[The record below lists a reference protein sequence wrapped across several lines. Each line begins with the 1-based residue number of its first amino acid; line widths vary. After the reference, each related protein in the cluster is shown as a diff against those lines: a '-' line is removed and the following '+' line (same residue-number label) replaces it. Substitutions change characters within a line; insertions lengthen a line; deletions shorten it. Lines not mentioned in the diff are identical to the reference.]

1 MNRQLTYLILIVAIV
16 AGCALF
22 LTYQTFGNLE
32 FALNLRLKKLLGFI
46 IVGIA
51 CSFATINFQTLTQN
65 RLLTPSILGMD
76 SLYIM
81 LQTLSIFILGM
92 HSLTSVSSLGNF
104 FLSIALMMSVST
116 VLSFSLLKKFKHN
129 LFLFLMIGMIL
140 GTFFGNISSFLQ
152 VLLDPNEYDH
162 LQAKLFASFSNVK
175 ADHLLIAAIMVGLI
189 CLFLWWL
196 APQLDILHLG
206 NDHAINLGIEL
217 KHLQLMSLL
226 AISALVGISTALV
239 GPTSFLGFIVAT
251 ISYQLTKTYRHRLI
265 FITGSLIAI
274 LLLVFGEFLVAHI
287 FSFNTTLNIIIEF
300 TGGCYFIGHILYKR
314 NGHIR

>member
-1 MNRQLTYLILIVAIV
+1 MKRQLTYLFLIMAII
-16 AGCALF
+16 ASCALF
-22 LTYQTFGNLE
+22 LSYHTFGNIE
-32 FALNLRLKKLLGFI
+32 FALSLRLKKLLGFI

-51 CSFATINFQTLTQN
+51 CSFATISFQTLTQN
-65 RLLTPSILGMD
+65 RLLTPTILGMD
-76 SLYIM
+76 SLYVM
-81 LQTLSIFILGM
+81 LQTLSIFILGT
-92 HSLTSVSSLGNF
+92 HNLASLSSLGNF
-104 FLSIALMMSVST
+104 FLSVALMMSVST

-175 ADHLLIAAIMVGLI
+175 ADHLLIAAIMVGII

-206 NDHAINLGIEL
+206 NDHAINLGIAL
-217 KHLQLMSLL
+217 KNLQLMSLL

-251 ISYQLTKTYRHRLI
+251 ISYQVAKTYRHRTL
-265 FITGSLIAI
+265 FLTGSLIAI
-274 LLLVFGEFLVAHI
+274 LLLVFGEFLVEHI

-300 TGGCYFIGHILYKR
+300 TGGCYFIGQLLYKR
-314 NGHIR
+314 NGHTR